1 MCTSQQDAVLVRT
14 AIDLGHNLGLT
25 VVAEGVEGEEHVDAL
40 RALGC
45 DIAQGF
51 HYARP
56 MPAGRLSE
64 LLDEVGTIHDGELT
78 HQGGVTH
85 DASVPAPR

>member
-1 MCTSQQDAVLVRT
+1 MCASQQDAVLVRT

-45 DIAQGF
+45 DVAQGF

-56 MPAGRLSE
+56 MPAAQLSQ
-64 LLDEVGTIHDGELT
+64 LLADVGTIHDVET
-78 HQGGVTH
+78 
-85 DASVPAPR
+85 VPTVS

>member
-1 MCTSQQDAVLVRT
+1 M
-14 AIDLGHNLGLT
+14 
-25 VVAEGVEGEEHVDAL
+25 DAL

-56 MPAGRLSE
+56 MPAGQLSE
-64 LLDEVGTIHDGELT
+64 LLADAVTIHTIEGP
-78 HQGGVTH
+78 VTT
-85 DASVPAPR
+85 ASRGAAPPVAPGSVTR

>member
-1 MCTSQQDAVLVRT
+1 M
-14 AIDLGHNLGLT
+14 
-25 VVAEGVEGEEHVDAL
+25 DAL

-56 MPAGRLSE
+56 MPAGQLSE
-64 LLDEVGTIHDGELT
+64 LLADVGTIHTIESP
-78 HQGGVTH
+78 VTT
-85 DASVPAPR
+85 AS

>member
-1 MCTSQQDAVLVRT
+1 DAVLVRT

-25 VVAEGVEGEEHVDAL
+25 VVAEGVEGVEHVSAL

-45 DIAQGF
+45 DIAQGY

-56 MPAGRLSE
+56 MGGEQMSE
-64 LLDEVGTIHDGELT
+64 LLARVGAIHDGP
-78 HQGGVTH
+78 
-85 DASVPAPR
+85 VPVV